1 MSVTRV
7 VVADGDPSLRFAIHA
22 WLERDG
28 GFEPV
33 AVVETG
39 AEALLSL
46 VGADPAIDLLVLD
59 LAIRDMEGLDVIR
72 SALKIRPTLRVLVLT
87 GYDVPLVAREL
98 ALLGVTEHMQKGG
111 SPIELIERLGQLGGE
126 AAAVRTRP

>member
-22 WLERDG
+22 WLERDT
-28 GFEPV
+28 GFDPV

-98 ALLGVTEHMQKGG
+98 ALLGVTDHMQKGG
-111 SPIELIERLGQLGGE
+111 SPTELIERLGLLGGE
-126 AAAVRTRP
+126 AAAMRTPP